1 MSQLTY
7 GRSTMSDD
15 TADQPLYAE
24 HRRFLQ
30 DMCEK
35 YDLPDQHK
43 ALRVLVTY
51 AMQDGNL
58 DDIFKYVRCHHC
70 G

>member
-1 MSQLTY
+1 
-7 GRSTMSDD
+7 MSDD
-15 TADQPLYAE
+15 TTSQSALYAD
-24 HRRFLQ
+24 HRKFLKE
-30 DMCEK
+30 MVEK
-35 YDLPDQHK
+35 YDLEDEGK

-58 DDIFKYVRCHHC
+58 DDIYKGIRCRHC

>member
-1 MSQLTY
+1 
-7 GRSTMSDD
+7 MSDD
-15 TADQPLYAE
+15 TTNQSALYTD
-24 HRRFLQ
+24 HRKFLKE
-30 DMCEK
+30 MVEK
-35 YDLPDQHK
+35 YDLEDEDK

-58 DDIFKYVRCHHC
+58 DDIFQGVRCRHC

>member
-1 MSQLTY
+1 
-7 GRSTMSDD
+7 MSDG
-15 TADQPLYAE
+15 TTDQSPLYAD
-24 HRRFLQ
+24 HRKFLKE
-30 DMCEK
+30 MVKK
-35 YDLPDQHK
+35 YDLEDEDK

-58 DDIFKYVRCHHC
+58 DDIFKGVRCRHC

>member
-1 MSQLTY
+1 
-7 GRSTMSDD
+7 MSDD

-24 HRRFLQ
+24 QRRFLK
-30 DMCEK
+30 DMAEK
-35 YDLPDQHK
+35 YALPDEHK

-51 AMQDGNL
+51 AMEERNS
-58 DDIFKYVRCHHC
+58 DDIFKFVRCRHC